1 MAGSESGRTRSTAC
15 AASATNRSG
24 KIAVGRAKRSSR
36 PSMTRACL
44 LLCVYHSGVSRRD
57 DASPRMPASPTNAM
71 HQLHQLHQL
80 RELSR
85 QRLAIHLE
93 ITLNVASSVRKA
105 ECKLHRSD
113 A

>member
-71 HQLHQLHQL
+71 HQL